1 MSVTY
6 CVNEYA
12 KIIKTDGNVEREELK
27 NILKLDTFLDD
38 KYKDEK
44 SLDEVVDKIYSKID
58 DKVTKLSIEE
68 RFALRLK
75 LYNQGMDDDEIAKI
89 EGASSATVGQWRI
102 NKKLP
107 KHIDHRK
114 KNLEELHK
122 KRLELYNK
130 GLTDE
135 EIGKE
140 LNTKVKTITAW
151 RWKQKLK

>member
-1 MSVTY
+1 M
-6 CVNEYA
+6 
-12 KIIKTDGNVEREELK
+12 
-27 NILKLDTFLDD
+27 DD

-114 KNLEELHK
+114 KKFRGITQK
-122 KRLELYNK
+122 K
-130 GLTDE
+130 T
-135 EIGKE
+135 
-140 LNTKVKTITAW
+140 
-151 RWKQKLK
+151 